1 MLRTP
6 RREAAEAQGG
16 FTLVELLVVLV
27 LVGVVGGVVTSA
39 ITTGLRNAS
48 ATTARTMALH
58 DIETALQRVGRDLR
72 AADPLYLTTGADYG
86 TTIGAEFLRDRKVEV
101 VRFSIDIE
109 DGVRY
114 LVQNSQQFDL
124 DDVVAGNPTAT
135 VLPQRRLVVDIDND
149 DPAEDPVFIYY
160 DSDGALIEC
169 TPGDDGETKQS
180 CDDQYGAAHQI
191 GIRLVRNVPGQ
202 QPIRAETRVNVRN
215 TRYGG

>member
-1 MLRTP
+1 MLTRQ
-6 RREAAEAQGG
+6 RSGEAG

-39 ITTGLRNAS
+39 IITGLSSAS

-58 DIETALQRVGRDLR
+58 DIEVALQRVGRDLR
-72 AADPLYLTTGADYG
+72 AADPLYLTAGTDYG
-86 TTIGAEFLRDRKVEV
+86 TTIGAEFLRDRKIEV
-101 VRFSIDIE
+101 VRFSIDFE

-124 DDVVAGNPTAT
+124 DEVIAGNPTVT

-149 DPAEDPVFIYY
+149 DPDDDPVFVYF
-160 DSDGALIEC
+160 DSDGELIEC
-169 TPGDDGETKQS
+169 DPTDVGESKQS

-202 QPIRAETRVNVRN
+202 EPIRAETRVNVRN